1 MIFRTEPQDTEDN
14 PGAGVYPLLDPGY
27 GYHHEPSPA
36 RDTDQAQGY
45 GIERLLG
52 NRQELLDSRISML
65 VGEISRRYRI
75 REHNLY
81 HINLD
86 QCSFRSLI
94 FERGEGIWDK
104 TRTEFE
110 RKIIDLE
117 QEKRREYTGL
127 FNDIL
132 LLGKELREA
141 LVEKHEEEQKRDL
154 LVDHT
159 EEIPWKPYEKPMCK
173 SSPRTPWASP

>member
-1 MIFRTEPQDTEDN
+1 MIFRTEPQENEDN
-14 PGAGVYPLLDPGY
+14 PSLGPYPLFDPGY
-27 GYHHEPSPA
+27 GYQHGPSPA
-36 RDTDQAQGY
+36 PDTDQSQGY
-45 GIERLLG
+45 GIEQLLG
-52 NRQELLDSRISML
+52 NRRELLDSRISML
-65 VGEISRRYRI
+65 VGEISQRYRI

-86 QCSFRSLI
+86 QCGFRSLI
-94 FERGEGIWDK
+94 FERSEGVWDK

-117 QEKRREYTGL
+117 QEKRREYTGF

-132 LLGKELREA
+132 LLTKELREA
-141 LVEKHEEEQKRDL
+141 LVEKHEEQQKESL
-154 LVDHT
+154 LVNQS
-159 EEIPWKPYEKPMCK
+159 EEIPWKPYEKPMYK